1 MHLSTKVLLS
11 IVYLLAVSAAHADAT
26 VARTEEER
34 IALVR
39 KVAERLD
46 PSLLGD
52 EPRLYADENSEGQ
65 ITAYRY
71 VYRGNNILKSVSIEL
86 DARTGTLEW
95 IHNSSAATS
104 KRITESHET
113 SALLTEILDWLH
125 WVDPAFRVDVAPYRG
140 PNGLRVRAHRYYF
153 GFQAQDSSAMVELA
167 ENGALNHAYFGP
179 PLPIEKGFFLE
190 ISAESAQALARLALF
205 QSFPEVAIF
214 AEVWKPRLV
223 IVYVSRYREPEVQEE
238 LYFGPIAQEIAVAGD
253 FTRGLALEQHRL
265 CWAVGFVVD
274 PAFGGGSLY
283 IDAVNGQ
290 LCERFMDLD

>member
-1 MHLSTKVLLS
+1 
-11 IVYLLAVSAAHADAT
+11 
-26 VARTEEER
+26 
-34 IALVR
+34 
-39 KVAERLD
+39 
-46 PSLLGD
+46 
-52 EPRLYADENSEGQ
+52 
-65 ITAYRY
+65 
-71 VYRGNNILKSVSIEL
+71 
-86 DARTGTLEW
+86 
-95 IHNSSAATS
+95 
-104 KRITESHET
+104 
-113 SALLTEILDWLH
+113 
-125 WVDPAFRVDVAPYRG
+125 
-140 PNGLRVRAHRYYF
+140 
-153 GFQAQDSSAMVELA
+153 MVELA

-205 QSFPEVAIF
+205 QSFPEVAII